1 MTTIRTTQTTTTT
14 TVTND
19 LPNPA
24 QATQVAAQL
33 AQAINQLGQVLSAAT
48 QQTGAAL
55 PKDGM
60 MQAQSQAPVN
70 LSGGAQQPMD
80 VYGAAAALKNHFAV
94 AEGIGMNGKG
104 KGSGDG
110 NIGLSELKNLANPA
124 SGAPAQLQQA
134 AQFLLA
140 HPAMAKVIDGAKGK
154 GGDVHINMA
163 DLNKILSSA
172 PGGSG
177 AMPAASNNLAPM
189 MSSAMASLLGSSPV
203 GGGSLSAPPTTA
215 MSPAMASGSF
225 AAPTQQAPMDVYGA
239 AAALKNHFAVA
250 EGIGMNGKGKGS
262 GDGNIGLSELKNLA
276 NPASGAP
283 AQLQQAA
290 QFLLAHPA
298 MAKVIDG
305 AKGKGGDV
313 HINMA
318 DLNKILSSAPAG
330 SGAGPSA
337 AQSQLQNLLGNAPA
351 GGGAGSSQLQNLQNM
366 AQNMAQTMSS
376 AMASLLGS
384 SPIAGSAPMQQPM
397 GMQQPG
403 ATGGMDVYKAA
414 SALDKHFAVAEGIGM
429 NGKGKGSGDGNIG
442 LSELR
447 NLANPKSGAPAELQ
461 QAAQFLLAHPSM
473 AKVIDGAKGKGGD
486 VHISRADLKNMM
498 ANAPAGN
505 QGGAPMMANAP
516 IGNQGAQGGN
526 SLMGIFNQAAG
537 LPTAPP
543 TTAMSP
549 AMASG
554 SFSSPVQQAPM
565 DVYGAAQTLKNHF
578 AVAEGIG
585 TNGKGKGSGD
595 GNIGLGELRNLA
607 NPANG
612 APPQLQQAAQFLL
625 AHPSMAKV
633 IDGAKGKGGD
643 VHINMA
649 DLNKIISSAP
659 GGSGG
664 TQGVAGTSAKDI
676 IMEQVKATAFKM
688 NIS

>member
-33 AQAINQLGQVLSAAT
+33 AQAINQLGQVLTAAT

-70 LSGGAQQPMD
+70 LSGGAAPGGMD
-80 VYGAAAALKNHFAV
+80 VYKAASALDKHFAV
-94 AEGIGMNGKG
+94 AEGIGTNGKG

-110 NIGLSELKNLANPA
+110 NIGLGELKNLANPA
-124 SGAPAQLQQA
+124 SGAPPELQQAAKFLLEHPAMAKVIDGAKGKGGEVHINRADLQKLMAGAPAGSGAMPTASNNLAPMMSSAMASLLGSSPIGGGSPTSAPTTAMSPATASGTFSSPTQGAPMDVYGAAQALKSHFGVAEGIGTNGKGKGSGDGNIGLGELKQLANPANGAPAQLQQA

-154 GGDVHINMA
+154 GGDVHINMN
-163 DLNKILSSA
+163 DLNKL
-172 PGGSG
+172 
-177 AMPAASNNLAPM
+177 
-189 MSSAMASLLGSSPV
+189 
-203 GGGSLSAPPTTA
+203 
-215 MSPAMASGSF
+215 
-225 AAPTQQAPMDVYGA
+225 
-239 AAALKNHFAVA
+239 
-250 EGIGMNGKGKGS
+250 
-262 GDGNIGLSELKNLA
+262 LA
-276 NPASGAP
+276 N
-283 AQLQQAA
+283 
-290 QFLLAHPA
+290 
-298 MAKVIDG
+298 
-305 AKGKGGDV
+305 
-313 HINMA
+313 
-318 DLNKILSSAPAG
+318 APAG

-351 GGGAGSSQLQNLQNM
+351 PTANAQSQLQNL
-366 AQNMAQTMSS
+366 QNMAQTMSS

-442 LSELR
+442 LSELK

-461 QAAQFLLAHPSM
+461 QAAQFLLAHP
-473 AKVIDGAKGKGGD
+473 A
-486 VHISRADLKNMM
+486 
-498 ANAPAGN
+498 
-505 QGGAPMMANAP
+505 
-516 IGNQGAQGGN
+516 
-526 SLMGIFNQAAG
+526 
-537 LPTAPP
+537 
-543 TTAMSP
+543 
-549 AMASG
+549 
-554 SFSSPVQQAPM
+554 
-565 DVYGAAQTLKNHF
+565 
-578 AVAEGIG
+578 
-585 TNGKGKGSGD
+585 
-595 GNIGLGELRNLA
+595 
-607 NPANG
+607 
-612 APPQLQQAAQFLL
+612 
-625 AHPSMAKV
+625 MAKV

-643 VHINMA
+643 VHINRADLQKMMANAPAGNQGTPMMANAPASPQGGNSLMGIFNQAAGLPSAPTTAMSPATASGTFSSPTQAKPMDVYGAAQELKNHFAVAEGIGMNGKGKGSGDGNIGASELRQLANPANGAPPRLQQAAQFMLAHPSMARVIDGGKGKGGDVHINMA
-649 DLNKIISSAP
+649 DLNKILASAP

-664 TQGVAGTSAKDI
+664 TQGVAGTSSKDI

>member
-1 MTTIRTTQTTTTT
+1 MTTITRTTQTTTTT
-14 TVTND
+14 TVSND

-24 QATQVAAQL
+24 QATQVVAQL
-33 AQAINQLGQVLSAAT
+33 AQTINQLGQALTAAT
-48 QQTGAAL
+48 QQAGAAL

-70 LSGGAQQPMD
+70 LSGGAQTQPMD
-80 VYGAAAALKNHFAV
+80 VYGAAQTLKNHFAV
-94 AEGIGMNGKG
+94 AEGIGTNGKG

-110 NIGLSELKNLANPA
+110 NIGLGELRNPANPA
-124 SGAPAQLQQA
+124 NGAPPQLQQA
-134 AQFLLA
+134 AQFLLN
-140 HPAMAKVIDGAKGK
+140 HPSMAKVIDGAKGK
-154 GGDVHINMA
+154 GGEVHINMA
-163 DLNKILSSA
+163 DLNKIIASA

-189 MSSAMASLLGSSPV
+189 MSSAMASLLGSNPI
-203 GGGSLSAPPTTA
+203 GGGNLTAPPTTA

-250 EGIGMNGKGKGS
+250 EGIGTNGKGKGS
-262 GDGNIGLSELKNLA
+262 GDGNIGLGELRNPA
-276 NPASGAP
+276 NPANGAP
-283 AQLQQAA
+283 PQLQQAA

-305 AKGKGGDV
+305 AKGKGGEV

-397 GMQQPG
+397 GAAP
-403 ATGGMDVYKAA
+403 AGGMDVYKAA
-414 SALDKHFAVAEGIGM
+414 AALDKHFAVAEGIGT

-442 LSELR
+442 LGELR

-461 QAAQFLLAHPSM
+461 QAAQFLLAHPAM
-473 AKVIDGAKGKGGD
+473 AKVIDGAKGKGGE

-625 AHPSMAKV
+625 NHPSMAKV
-633 IDGAKGKGGD
+633 IDGAKGKGGE

-649 DLNKIISSAP
+649 DLNKIIASAP

>member
-1 MTTIRTTQTTTTT
+1 MTTITRTTQTTTTT
-14 TVTND
+14 TVSND

-33 AQAINQLGQVLSAAT
+33 AQAINQLGQALTAAT

-70 LSGGAQQPMD
+70 LSGSAAPGGMD
-80 VYGAAAALKNHFAV
+80 VYKAAAALDKHFAV
-94 AEGIGMNGKG
+94 AEGIGTNGKG

-110 NIGLSELKNLANPA
+110 NIGLGELKNLANPANGAPPELQQAAQFLLSHPSMAKVIDGAKGKGGDVHINRADLQKMMAGAPAGSLPGPVSNDLAPKMSAAMASLLGASPTAGNIPTSAPTTAMSPATASGTFASPTQGAPMDVYGAAQALKNHFAVAEGIGTNGKGKGSGDGNIGLGELKQLANPA

-140 HPAMAKVIDGAKGK
+140 HPAMAKVLDGAKGK

-163 DLNKILSSA
+163 DLNKL
-172 PGGSG
+172 
-177 AMPAASNNLAPM
+177 
-189 MSSAMASLLGSSPV
+189 
-203 GGGSLSAPPTTA
+203 
-215 MSPAMASGSF
+215 
-225 AAPTQQAPMDVYGA
+225 
-239 AAALKNHFAVA
+239 
-250 EGIGMNGKGKGS
+250 
-262 GDGNIGLSELKNLA
+262 LA
-276 NPASGAP
+276 N
-283 AQLQQAA
+283 
-290 QFLLAHPA
+290 
-298 MAKVIDG
+298 
-305 AKGKGGDV
+305 
-313 HINMA
+313 
-318 DLNKILSSAPAG
+318 APAG

-351 GGGAGSSQLQNLQNM
+351 PTANAQSQLQNLQNM
-366 AQNMAQTMSS
+366 AQTLSS

-384 SPIAGSAPMQQPM
+384 SPISGSAPMQQPM
-397 GMQQPG
+397 GASGTAAP
-403 ATGGMDVYKAA
+403 GGMDVYKAA

-442 LSELR
+442 LSELK

-461 QAAQFLLAHPSM
+461 QAAQFLLAHPAM

-486 VHISRADLKNMM
+486 VHINRADLQKMM
-498 ANAPAGN
+498 ASAPASTASMPT
-505 QGGAPMMANAP
+505 APVST
-516 IGNQGAQGGN
+516 QGAQGGN
-526 SLMGIFNQAAG
+526 SLMNIFNQAAG
-537 LPTAPP
+537 TASP

-549 AMASG
+549 ATASG
-554 SFSSPVQQAPM
+554 TFASPTQAKPM
-565 DVYGAAQTLKNHF
+565 DVYGAAQELKNHF

-585 TNGKGKGSGD
+585 MNGKGKGSGD
-595 GNIGLGELRNLA
+595 GNIGLSELKQLA
-607 NPANG
+607 NPASG
-612 APPQLQQAAQFLL
+612 APPRLQQAAQFML

-649 DLNKIISSAP
+649 DLNKILSSAP